1 MIILLIFILAI
12 IAELLDS
19 SLGMLYGTLLSPLLI
34 LLGFDPLIVVPSILL
49 SQAIGGIVATIRH
62 HKFNNAEFCFQSKDF
77 KVGIIIFSLGI
88 VAVLIGTLLAIKID
102 KNILKT
108 YISILVILMGLLVV
122 LNLKFKFSWKSIT
135 LLGLLSSFNKSLSGG
150 GFGPV
155 LSTGQ
160 IILGR
165 ESKNSVATTDFAE
178 VPICLTGFAFWFF
191 ISSTPLNLY
200 LLSSLCLGSIIG
212 AYFGPFVLSKIKN
225 ENIIKKIIGGLAI
238 ILGLLLLFTKISI

>member
-1 MIILLIFILAI
+1 MILLIFILAI

-34 LLGFDPLIVVPSILL
+34 LLGFDPLIVIPSILL
-49 SQAIGGIVATIRH
+49 SQAIGGIIASIRH
-62 HKFNNAEFCFQSKDF
+62 HKFNNAEFCFHSKDF

-102 KNILKT
+102 KIILKT
-108 YISILVILMGLLVV
+108 YISILVILMGTLVV
-122 LNLKFKFSWKSIT
+122 SNLKFKFSWKSVT
-135 LLGLLSSFNKSLSGG
+135 LLGLLSSFNKALSGG

-165 ESKNSVATTDFAE
+165 EPKNSVATTDFAE

-191 ISSTPLNLY
+191 LSPTSLNLN
-200 LLSSLCLGSIIG
+200 LLIILCLGSIIG
-212 AYFGPFVLSKIKN
+212 AYFGPLMLSKIKN
-225 ENIIKKIIGGLAI
+225 ENIVKKIIGGLAI
-238 ILGLLLLFTKISI
+238 ILGLLLFFTKISI

>member
-1 MIILLIFILAI
+1 MILLIFILAI

-34 LLGFDPLIVVPSILL
+34 LLGFDPLIVIPSILL
-49 SQAIGGIVATIRH
+49 SQAIGGIIASIRH
-62 HKFNNAEFCFQSKDF
+62 HKFNNAEFCFHSKDF

-102 KNILKT
+102 KIILKT
-108 YISILVILMGLLVV
+108 YISILVILMGTLVV
-122 LNLKFKFSWKSIT
+122 SNLKFKFSWKSIT
-135 LLGLLSSFNKSLSGG
+135 LLGLLSSFNKALSGG
-150 GFGPV
+150 GFGPI

-165 ESKNSVATTDFAE
+165 EAKNSVATTDFAE

-191 ISSTPLNLY
+191 LSPTSLNLN
-200 LLSSLCLGSIIG
+200 LLIMLCLGSIIG
-212 AYFGPFVLSKIKN
+212 AYFGPLMLSKIKN
-225 ENIIKKIIGGLAI
+225 ENIVKKIIGGLAI
-238 ILGLLLLFTKISI
+238 ILGLLLFFTKISI